1 MDKEN
6 QGMAHDM
13 QEPIDVRTINWQE
26 DVASTKGTQAL
37 RYLVHTLH
45 EAQMNLSLQPMVR
58 ALMRSNNL
66 LAPSNEEGPNPTHNS
81 SPKSTEAQRDSDRDE
96 LSLRLPLEDVASLTL
111 LIALQRG
118 QESQVIALR
127 RTLEMAKAREEDISK
142 REEGLHLH
150 QVCHPLMMMKNQ
162 MHLPSLLQKCI

>member
-26 DVASTKGTQAL
+26 DVASIEGTQAL

-45 EAQMNLSLQPMVR
+45 EAQMNPSLQPMVR

-66 LAPSNEEGPNPTHNS
+66 LAPSNKEGPNPTHNS
-81 SPKSTEAQRDSDRDE
+81 SPKSTEAR
-96 LSLRLPLEDVASLTL
+96 
-111 LIALQRG
+111 
-118 QESQVIALR
+118 
-127 RTLEMAKAREEDISK
+127 
-142 REEGLHLH
+142 
-150 QVCHPLMMMKNQ
+150 
-162 MHLPSLLQKCI
+162 